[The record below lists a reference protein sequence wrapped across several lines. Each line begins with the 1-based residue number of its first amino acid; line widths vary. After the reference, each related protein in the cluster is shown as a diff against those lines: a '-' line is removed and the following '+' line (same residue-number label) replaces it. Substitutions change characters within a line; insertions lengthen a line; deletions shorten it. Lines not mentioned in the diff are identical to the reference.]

1 MLFVT
6 SLYYT
11 MRRVGMQGEIHRS
24 SPSVRHPEIRYA
36 DKKLRLDKLFS
47 MLYNQQR
54 KAGQSPLLSFITGTV
69 IFMSAFR
76 YDKVTVFVLP

>member
-1 MLFVT
+1 M
-6 SLYYT
+6 
-11 MRRVGMQGEIHRS
+11 
-24 SPSVRHPEIRYA
+24 P
-36 DKKLRLDKLFS
+36 KKLRLDKLFS

-54 KAGQSPLLSFITGTV
+54 EAGQSPLLSFITGTV